1 YISQH
6 EWVEVGENDG
16 VVGITE
22 RIQLEYGNIIFIE
35 LPSGDEY
42 EQDEPLGRVEVTDGN
57 TFPIYAPATGEI
69 KEINTTLEEDP
80 DLINHSPE
88 GDGWIC
94 RISIESPREL
104 DVLMDADAY
113 IDYEEEELDNE
124 YMDEEDFYDEDEAYD
139 YINLPQKPSATLPA
153 SNRFPILLLRYK
165 GSLCH

>member
-1 YISQH
+1 MNEVKKFTTTH

-35 LPSGDEY
+35 LPAVGDEY

-69 KEINTTLEEDP
+69 KEVNTTLEEDP
-80 DLINHSPE
+80 DLINYSPE

-113 IDYEEEELDNE
+113 IGYEEEELDGE
-124 YMDEEDFYDEDEAYD
+124 YMEEEDFYDEDEAY
-139 YINLPQKPSATLPA
+139 
-153 SNRFPILLLRYK
+153 
-165 GSLCH
+165 